1 MKIIQQGPSTA
12 VIVVHEIY
20 GVNRHMKDICRSL
33 GEQGVDVFCP
43 DLLDRTAFDYAEE
56 DEAYRYFMENVGFS
70 CARRKVEDLIADVRN
85 TYEKVIIVGFS
96 VGATVAWL
104 CSEDGRIDGVVGY
117 YGSRIRQFS
126 ELQPSCPVLLFFPRK
141 EPSFDVA
148 ELQLSLQK
156 KNVSCYQ
163 FEGEHGFSDPY
174 SDRFDEMSSQEAFR
188 KMSSF
193 IREI

>member
-1 MKIIQQGPSTA
+1 M
-12 VIVVHEIY
+12 E
-20 GVNRHMKDICRSL
+20 DICRSL

-43 DLLDRTAFDYAEE
+43 DLLCRPAFDYVKEH
-56 DEAYRYFMENVGFS
+56 EAYRYFMDNVGFLH
-70 CARRKVEDLIADVRN
+70 AKHKVEDLIDDVWVA
-85 TYEKVIIVGFS
+85 YEKVVIVGFS

-104 CSEDGRIDGVVGY
+104 CSEDERIDGVVGY

-126 ELQPSCPVLLFFPRK
+126 ELQPRCPVLLVFPRK

-148 ELQLSLQK
+148 ELLLSLQK
-156 KNVSCYQ
+156 RNVRYLQ

-174 SDRFDEMSSQEAFR
+174 SDRFDEMSAQEAFR
-188 KMSSF
+188 EMSRF